1 MSRLTTGDPVAA
13 AVVGSGARPTA
24 CCNDSP
30 GATDTVAPGREA
42 AASASCGLT
51 ARVAE
56 PLWTA
61 AGASMSACACAGGS
75 GRGED
80 DPCDSRAQAR
90 DRRQMVYLHVHPPR
104 VAWTMRATVALPDL
118 TIKMAKFGVS

>member
-13 AVVGSGARPTA
+13 AAGIGARPTA

-56 PLWTA
+56 PLWPA
-61 AGASMSACACAGGS
+61 AGATMCACACACGS
-75 GRGED
+75 GLGPPAPAAGVRTT
-80 DPCDSRAQAR
+80 PTTAAHRPATAAR
-90 DRRQMVYLHVHPPR
+90 WCFFMCTLLLVWLGRCGPP
-104 VAWTMRATVALPDL
+104 
-118 TIKMAKFGVS
+118 